1 MNTRTMTNIEQ
12 GDHDQGFLKTMTM
25 SAKKHDHEINKVI
38 ITKRNRQ
45 GDDDAI
51 DEKTCQKMKQIF
63 TCEEDVEQC
72 EK

>member
-1 MNTRTMTNIEQ
+1 
-12 GDHDQGFLKTMTM
+12 MTM

-63 TCEEDVEQC
+63 TCEGDVEQC